1 MIQPAGQVKDVKCS
15 NFVIKV
21 FPSLDTTAK
30 HFASLVS
37 FVSLQ
42 RVMDTTMTEPQSLA
56 HVDPDIFKDL
66 QEKIDQESKVRDVRQ
81 PGSLA
86 A

>member
-1 MIQPAGQVKDVKCS
+1 
-15 NFVIKV
+15 
-21 FPSLDTTAK
+21 
-30 HFASLVS
+30 
-37 FVSLQ
+37 
-42 RVMDTTMTEPQSLA
+42 MDTTMAEPQSSA

-81 PGSLA
+81 PRSPA

>member
-1 MIQPAGQVKDVKCS
+1 
-15 NFVIKV
+15 
-21 FPSLDTTAK
+21 
-30 HFASLVS
+30 
-37 FVSLQ
+37 
-42 RVMDTTMTEPQSLA
+42 MDTTMTEPQSSA

-81 PGSLA
+81 PESLA